1 MDISA
6 LQNKIYIWIFP
17 NILLIWSWLFDLAN
31 NNKLSIFIPDFILRF
46 WRIMWYLSLQFF
58 PHSNICKYLIMHLI
72 YLASKGSFRFSTFNV
87 IYLIKITWSKLFF
100 YLRFRTIYIVNVYC
114 ITDKFWRI
122 WINDLNFRQFIIR
135 T

>member
-72 YLASKGSFRFSTFNV
+72 YLPSKGSFRFSTFNV